1 MAEITT
7 QEVSYPGKAGNL
19 KAYIAHPAGDG
30 ARPVVIVVQEW
41 WGLNENIKDI
51 ARRFANEGYFAIAP
65 DLYSR
70 QGNKVASDPN
80 TAAQLMGGLKTADGI
95 EDLKSTIGWIRAQQ
109 DTKSSK
115 IGITGYCMGGTY
127 ATLLPCES
135 KEISA
140 AAPFYGEI
148 PSDDKL
154 KNLNCPMFYAYGAND
169 GWIQR
174 AGCRTAGVRPQEVR
188 QKGRGENLRRM
199 RSRLL
204 QRHAQGRVCARRGQG
219 RMAAY
224 AEVFRR
230 ESEVIASGP
239 GA

>member
-1 MAEITT
+1 MAEIST

-19 KAYIAHPAGDG
+19 KAYVARPPGDG
-30 ARPVVIVVQEW
+30 ARPVAIVVQEW

-51 ARRFANEGYFAIAP
+51 ARRFANKGYFAIAP

-70 QGNKVASDPN
+70 QGNKVATDPN
-80 TAAQLMGGLKTADGI
+80 TAAQLMGGLKTEDGI
-95 EDLKSTIGWIRAQQ
+95 DDLNSTIVWIRGQK

-115 IGITGYCMGGTY
+115 IGITGYCMGGSY

-148 PSDDKL
+148 PSDDKI

-174 AGCRTAGVRPQEVR
+174 PDVERLAAALKKFGKKGEAKIYEGCNHGFFNDTRKDVYAPDAAKDAWQHTLKLFA
-188 QKGRGENLRRM
+188 ENLK
-199 RSRLL
+199 
-204 QRHAQGRVCARRGQG
+204 G
-219 RMAAY
+219 
-224 AEVFRR
+224 
-230 ESEVIASGP
+230 
-239 GA
+239 

>member
-19 KAYIAHPAGDG
+19 KAYIAHPASEGS
-30 ARPVVIVVQEW
+30 RPVVIVVQEW
-41 WGLNENIKDI
+41 WGLNENIKEI

-70 QGNKVASDPN
+70 QGNKVATDPN
-80 TAAQLMGGLKTADGI
+80 TAAQLMGGLKTADGV
-95 EDLKSTIGWIRAQQ
+95 EDLNSTISWIRAQK

-174 AGCRTAGVRPQEVR
+174 PDVERLASDLKKFGKKGEAKIYEGCDHGFFNDTRKDVYAPDAAKDAWQHTLKLFA
-188 QKGRGENLRRM
+188 ENLK
-199 RSRLL
+199 
-204 QRHAQGRVCARRGQG
+204 G
-219 RMAAY
+219 
-224 AEVFRR
+224 
-230 ESEVIASGP
+230 
-239 GA
+239 

>member
-19 KAYIAHPAGDG
+19 KAYIARHKANGKH
-30 ARPVVIVVQEW
+30 PVVIVVQEW

-65 DLYSR
+65 DMYSR

-95 EDLKSTIGWIRAQQ
+95 EDLKSTIGWLRAQPG
-109 DTKSSK
+109 TMSSK

-148 PSDDKL
+148 PSDEKI

-174 AGCRTAGVRPQEVR
+174 ADVERLGADLKQFGKKGEAKIYEGCDHGFFNDTRKDVYAPAAAKDAWQHTLELFAA
-188 QKGRGENLRRM
+188 NLK
-199 RSRLL
+199 
-204 QRHAQGRVCARRGQG
+204 
-219 RMAAY
+219 
-224 AEVFRR
+224 E
-230 ESEVIASGP
+230 
-239 GA
+239 

>member
-1 MAEITT
+1 MAEMTT

-19 KAYIAHPAGDG
+19 KAYVARPPGEG

-41 WGLNENIKDI
+41 WGLNQNIKDI
-51 ARRFANEGYFAIAP
+51 ARRFGTEGYIAIAP
-65 DLYSR
+65 DMYSR

-95 EDLKSTIGWIRAQQ
+95 DDLKSTISWIRAQSQ
-109 DTKSSK
+109 TKSSK

-135 KEISA
+135 KELSA

-148 PSDDKL
+148 PPDEKL
-154 KNLNCPMFYAYGAND
+154 KDLNCPMFYAYGAND

-174 AGCRTAGVRPQEVR
+174 PDVERLGAALKNFGKKGEAKIYEGCDHGFFNDTRKDVYAPDAAQDAWQRTLKLFA
-188 QKGRGENLRRM
+188 ENLK
-199 RSRLL
+199 
-204 QRHAQGRVCARRGQG
+204 G
-219 RMAAY
+219 
-224 AEVFRR
+224 
-230 ESEVIASGP
+230 
-239 GA
+239 

>member
-19 KAYIAHPAGDG
+19 KAYIAHPAREG

-95 EDLKSTIGWIRAQQ
+95 EDLNSTISWVRAQK

-174 AGCRTAGVRPQEVR
+174 PDVERLAADLKKFGKKGEAKIYEGCDHGFFNDTRKDVYAPDAAKDAWQRTLKLFA
-188 QKGRGENLRRM
+188 ENLK
-199 RSRLL
+199 
-204 QRHAQGRVCARRGQG
+204 G
-219 RMAAY
+219 
-224 AEVFRR
+224 
-230 ESEVIASGP
+230 
-239 GA
+239 